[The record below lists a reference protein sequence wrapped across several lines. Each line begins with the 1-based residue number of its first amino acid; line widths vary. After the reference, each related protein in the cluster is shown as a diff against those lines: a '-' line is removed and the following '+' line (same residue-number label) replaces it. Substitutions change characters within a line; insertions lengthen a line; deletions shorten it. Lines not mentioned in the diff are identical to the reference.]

1 MNTHRNSILMN
12 KEIDVTC
19 RGGDA
24 PAEVQIRLLLGRQ
37 RARGPHPARIPTVGL
52 CNTIATKL
60 YSKFRISAAVMAH
73 RGRSPVTSDFDV
85 RSNDSS
91 PDPLAMSFDENKA
104 KSARKATPRRP
115 LGSTSPSKQRQRGGV
130 SEFEFSSPSKAMVMN
145 TPRMG
150 SASPWRIKV
159 TVHAEPGSDEENAQ
173 SPSVKRVTTRTRTTT
188 VPLKDP
194 DASSP
199 VKRGPGRPR
208 KSDVG
213 ATPKPKRAGTPKKRV
228 ARSKSRDL
236 SAGTTDANA
245 ADVDTDAPPKR
256 RRGRP
261 RKNAQS
267 PVEDED
273 IIMETL
279 QIHDEPS
286 PEATPMS
293 TVKSKQST
301 SQKSTRFAT
310 PLASIPDIETTD
322 ATPQPPSSALP
333 QDKKQNKTRLTLP
346 ADRRRRGF
354 LPEYELPVVDT
365 PPRTELGDRLRARK
379 NTPHA
384 KKAIAILSDEESDQ
398 DNDVLTPTSG
408 EDDNGADEE
417 MEDPFTTAGA
427 PEEMHDVVEHESV
440 SDDPHPEIEGPL
452 AYGAMLS
459 DQPTEDDDEEL
470 QDATNFAFDEGT
482 TRMPDDTTVMDS
494 ENFSMISVESLPTS
508 GGLTSPPK
516 AEVNSKPTPRG
527 GSMLKHEYLQPS
539 MSVTSPSKAQEVA
552 APSPKPSN
560 MSSGLQPNTALL
572 RPALRRY
579 VTPVIDAAIPSA
591 PPEAAPVQVAPPKPE
606 TPGLGRVVTAGVALQ
621 GVLDPS
627 RLTPEPSQK
636 MLDKKRDRLDDL
648 FRGFSDSTRKE
659 LQAGLRLGEQLAQGQ
674 EQGQSSRDHS
684 CPIKPNAEPETTHK
698 GVFKSKRKHR
708 EPRLL
713 TPEDHDDFVVTEN
726 ADAEAN
732 DVQYPILD
740 TATEKSLPS
749 PARSENEMSW
759 QLDTPPVANV
769 NSERRHS
776 VAMDD
781 QPEESH
787 GSAQVQSV
795 AHAVNQAHEE
805 DYGDIWQEEASR
817 SSNSAETDNV
827 PQAQDLFEPG
837 PVAPARGKLPR
848 TWRRESGNHFQY
860 SDEAESPHQ
869 PAPAQGEVVGDVH
882 NENEAEDNDEEM
894 AEEDDLASD
903 GSDDTGM
910 FFQSNMPS
918 IFSKRHSRDLK
929 QRKTEKLDLTLLMQ
943 EGASLVPESSPPVV
957 TKKSSPATKTNPFL
971 NTPPRFLGFPSSPH
985 KGSPLRRELRS
996 SELSSEAHSRFHEE
1010 SSLPLPQSSP
1020 FHTYVDG
1027 ESKISVASDQRQLQ
1041 MEMGDVTAS
1050 SIRRVRNEAD
1060 GYLEAYEAQE
1070 RSLNEIEEVTEL
1082 SRTHISRVASSPP
1095 RMKMLSPV
1103 RKRVPLFQP
1112 SPAKP
1117 VESLRRDGESES
1129 TRESATGSLSVRQ
1142 SHTVAAQTEASQ
1154 QRPTI
1159 LSRMTSSLWSTVTR
1173 EDKVVKPHP
1182 ILSKLSPLPKVEP
1195 WTKTHYKTLDRL
1207 YAINQKHLALFS
1219 PNITPPTPLSQTN
1232 AHLLQKFLLDN
1243 KKPYVGAVFAA
1254 WGYEF
1259 DMTEEL
1265 VVLCQVFCELMS
1277 LDSVKAYETLKGREI
1292 EMGDCLPGKV
1302 GNLIDAE
1309 EVMRRLATVILGE
1322 EVRADEK
1329 EGVKI
1334 DRTRGLEIRWPQQ

>member
-1 MNTHRNSILMN
+1 
-12 KEIDVTC
+12 
-19 RGGDA
+19 
-24 PAEVQIRLLLGRQ
+24 
-37 RARGPHPARIPTVGL
+37 
-52 CNTIATKL
+52 
-60 YSKFRISAAVMAH
+60 MAY

-115 LGSTSPSKQRQRGGV
+115 LGSTSPSKQNRRGGV

-159 TVHAEPGSDEENAQ
+159 TVHAEPGSDDENAQ
-173 SPSVKRVTTRTRTTT
+173 SPSVKRVTTRTQTTT

-199 VKRGPGRPR
+199 VKRGRGRPR

-213 ATPKPKRAGTPKKRV
+213 ATPKLKRAGTPKKRA

-236 SAGTTDANA
+236 STGATDANA

-261 RKNAQS
+261 RKNAQP

-273 IIMETL
+273 IIMEAL

-286 PEATPMS
+286 PEATPIP
-293 TVKSKQST
+293 TAKSKPST

-310 PLASIPDIETTD
+310 PLASVPDIETTD

-333 QDKKQNKTRLTLP
+333 QDKKQNDTRLTLP

-354 LPEYELPVVDT
+354 LPEYELPVIDT

-384 KKAIAILSDEESDQ
+384 KKAVTISSDEESDQ
-398 DNDVLTPTSG
+398 DSDVLTPTSG

-427 PEEMHDVVEHESV
+427 PEETRAVVEHESNSV
-440 SDDPHPEIEGPL
+440 DAYPEIEGPV
-452 AYGAMLS
+452 AYGEMLS

-494 ENFSMISVESLPTS
+494 ENFSMISVESLPHS

-516 AEVNSKPTPRG
+516 AEVNSKPTPQS
-527 GSMLKHEYLQPS
+527 GSMLRHEYLEPS
-539 MSVTSPSKAQEVA
+539 MSVTSPPKAQQVSG
-552 APSPKPSN
+552 PSPKPLN
-560 MSSGLQPNTALL
+560 VSSALQPNTGLS
-572 RPALRRY
+572 RPAFRRF

-591 PPEAAPVQVAPPKPE
+591 PPEPAPVQVAPPKAE

-636 MLDKKRDRLDDL
+636 MLDDKRDRLDDL

-674 EQGQSSRDHS
+674 EEGQSSRDHS
-684 CPIKPNAEPETTHK
+684 SPIKPNAEPETAPK

-713 TPEDHDDFVVTEN
+713 TPEDHDDFVVTE
-726 ADAEAN
+726 DVEAEGN

-740 TATEKSLPS
+740 STTEKSLPS

-759 QLDTPPVANV
+759 QLDSPPAANI

-776 VAMDD
+776 VAMED
-781 QPEESH
+781 QPEQSH
-787 GSAQVQSV
+787 GSAQIQSV
-795 AHAVNQAHEE
+795 AHAVTQVHEE

-817 SSNSAETDNV
+817 SSNSAGTDNV
-827 PQAQDLFEPG
+827 PQVQDLFEPG

-860 SDEAESPHQ
+860 SDEAESPQQH
-869 PAPAQGEVVGDVH
+869 APVQKELVEDEH
-882 NENEAEDNDEEM
+882 EENEVDDDEDM
-894 AEEDDLASD
+894 SEEDDPVSD

-910 FFQSNMPS
+910 FFQSNMPN

-929 QRKTEKLDLTLLMQ
+929 QRKTEKLDLTLLMN
-943 EGASLVPESSPPVV
+943 EGASLVPESSPPVA

-971 NTPPRFLGFPSSPH
+971 NTPPRFSGFPSSPH
-985 KGSPLRRELRS
+985 KSSPLRRELRS

-1027 ESKISVASDQRQLQ
+1027 ESKISIASDQRQLQ

-1082 SRTHISRVASSPP
+1082 SRTHISKVASSPP

-1112 SPAKP
+1112 APAKP
-1117 VESLRRDGESES
+1117 IESLRRDNESES
-1129 TRESATGSLSVRQ
+1129 TTETASSSLSVQ
-1142 SHTVAAQTEASQ
+1142 QPSAVAAQPEAPQ
-1154 QRPTI
+1154 QRPTV
-1159 LSRMTSSLWSTVTR
+1159 LTRMTSSLWSTVTR
-1173 EDKVVKPHP
+1173 QDKVVKPHP

-1232 AHLLQKFLLDN
+1232 AHLLQKFLN
-1243 KKPYVGAVFAA
+1243 KNKQPYVGAVFAA

-1292 EMGDCLPGKV
+1292 EMGDCLPGKA
-1302 GNLIDAE
+1302 GDLIDAE

>member
-1 MNTHRNSILMN
+1 
-12 KEIDVTC
+12 
-19 RGGDA
+19 
-24 PAEVQIRLLLGRQ
+24 
-37 RARGPHPARIPTVGL
+37 
-52 CNTIATKL
+52 
-60 YSKFRISAAVMAH
+60 MAY

-115 LGSTSPSKQRQRGGV
+115 LGSTSPSKQNRRGGV

-159 TVHAEPGSDEENAQ
+159 TVHAEPGSDDENAQ
-173 SPSVKRVTTRTRTTT
+173 SPSVKRVTTRTQTTT

-199 VKRGPGRPR
+199 VKRGRGRPR

-213 ATPKPKRAGTPKKRV
+213 ATPKLKRAGTPKKRA

-236 SAGTTDANA
+236 STGATDANA

-261 RKNAQS
+261 RKNAQP

-273 IIMETL
+273 IIMEAL

-286 PEATPMS
+286 PEATPIP
-293 TVKSKQST
+293 TAKSKPST

-310 PLASIPDIETTD
+310 PLASVPDIETTD

-333 QDKKQNKTRLTLP
+333 QDKKQNDTRLTLP

-354 LPEYELPVVDT
+354 LPEYELPVIDT

-384 KKAIAILSDEESDQ
+384 KKAVTISSDEESDQ
-398 DNDVLTPTSG
+398 DSDVLTPTSG

-417 MEDPFTTAGA
+417 MEDPFATAGA
-427 PEEMHDVVEHESV
+427 PEETRAVVEHESNSV
-440 SDDPHPEIEGPL
+440 DAYPEIEGPV
-452 AYGAMLS
+452 ACGEMLS
-459 DQPTEDDDEEL
+459 DQPTEDDEEEL

-494 ENFSMISVESLPTS
+494 ENFSMISVESLPHS

-516 AEVNSKPTPRG
+516 AEVNSKPTPQS
-527 GSMLKHEYLQPS
+527 GSMLRHEYLEPS
-539 MSVTSPSKAQEVA
+539 MSVTSPPKAQQVS
-552 APSPKPSN
+552 APSPKLLN
-560 MSSGLQPNTALL
+560 VSSSLQPNTGLS
-572 RPALRRY
+572 RPAFRRF

-591 PPEAAPVQVAPPKPE
+591 PPEPAPVQVAPPKAE

-636 MLDKKRDRLDDL
+636 MLDDKRDRLDDL

-674 EQGQSSRDHS
+674 EEGQSSRDHS
-684 CPIKPNAEPETTHK
+684 SPIKPNAEPETAPK

-713 TPEDHDDFVVTEN
+713 TPEDHDDFVVTE
-726 ADAEAN
+726 DVEAEGN

-740 TATEKSLPS
+740 TTTEKSLPS

-759 QLDTPPVANV
+759 QLDSPPAANI

-776 VAMDD
+776 VAMED
-781 QPEESH
+781 QPEQSH
-787 GSAQVQSV
+787 GSAQIQSV
-795 AHAVNQAHEE
+795 AHAVTQVHEE

-817 SSNSAETDNV
+817 SSNSAGTDNV
-827 PQAQDLFEPG
+827 PQVQDLFEPG

-848 TWRRESGNHFQY
+848 TLY
-860 SDEAESPHQ
+860 SDEAESPQQH
-869 PAPAQGEVVGDVH
+869 APVQKELVEDEH
-882 NENEAEDNDEEM
+882 EENEVDDDEDM
-894 AEEDDLASD
+894 SEEDDPVSD

-910 FFQSNMPS
+910 FFQSNMPN

-929 QRKTEKLDLTLLMQ
+929 QRKTEKLDLTLLMN
-943 EGASLVPESSPPVV
+943 E
-957 TKKSSPATKTNPFL
+957 
-971 NTPPRFLGFPSSPH
+971 
-985 KGSPLRRELRS
+985 
-996 SELSSEAHSRFHEE
+996 
-1010 SSLPLPQSSP
+1010 
-1020 FHTYVDG
+1020 
-1027 ESKISVASDQRQLQ
+1027 
-1041 MEMGDVTAS
+1041 AS

-1082 SRTHISRVASSPP
+1082 SRTHISKVASSPP

-1112 SPAKP
+1112 APAKP
-1117 VESLRRDGESES
+1117 IESLRRDNESES
-1129 TRESATGSLSVRQ
+1129 TTETASSSLSVQ
-1142 SHTVAAQTEASQ
+1142 QPSAVAAQPEAPQ
-1154 QRPTI
+1154 QRPTV
-1159 LSRMTSSLWSTVTR
+1159 LTRMTSSLWSTVTR
-1173 EDKVVKPHP
+1173 QDKVVKPHP

-1232 AHLLQKFLLDN
+1232 AHLLQKFLN
-1243 KKPYVGAVFAA
+1243 KNKQPYVGAVFAA

-1292 EMGDCLPGKV
+1292 EMGDCLPGKA
-1302 GNLIDAE
+1302 GDLIDAE

-1322 EVRADEK
+1322 EVRVDEK